1 MTEEEV
7 LSLAAELFLNPNYS
21 ICLLGC
27 FRPLAQKIMDRVIG
41 LLRLVP
47 NLRSNTNITDSEIHE
62 EELDGVVNIIS
73 FYDQRGRG
81 IDLHEL
87 ACLAFCR
94 ALDLAPFLL
103 GFVTYSAGLQLVD
116 LSGPS

>member
-7 LSLAAELFLNPNYS
+7 LSIAAELFLNPNYS
-21 ICLLGC
+21 ICILGC
-27 FRPLAQKIMDRVIG
+27 FRPLAQKILDRVIG

-47 NLRSNTNITDSEIHE
+47 NLRSNSDITDSEIHE
-62 EELDGVVNIIS
+62 EELNEVVNIIS
-73 FYDQRGRG
+73 FYDNRGRG
-81 IDLHEL
+81 LDLHEL

-103 GFVTYSAGLQLVD
+103 GFVT
-116 LSGPS
+116 

>member
-7 LSLAAELFLNPNYS
+7 SSLLAELFLNPNYS
-21 ICLLGC
+21 VCLLGC
-27 FRPLAQKIMDRVIG
+27 FLPLAQKIVDRVIG

-47 NLRSNTNITDSEIHE
+47 NLRSNSMYLEIHE
-62 EELDGVVNIIS
+62 KELDGVVNIIS
-73 FYDQRGRG
+73 FYDHRGRG

-103 GFVTYSAGLQLVD
+103 RFATYSAGFRIY
-116 LSGPS
+116 SF

>member
-7 LSLAAELFLNPNYS
+7 LSLLAELFLNPNYS
-21 ICLLGC
+21 VCLLGC
-27 FRPLAQKIMDRVIG
+27 FRPVAQKIVDRVIG
-41 LLRLVP
+41 LLRHVP
-47 NLRSNTNITDSEIHE
+47 NLRSNSTYSEIHE
-62 EELDGVVNIIS
+62 KELDGVVNIIS

-81 IDLHEL
+81 VDLHEL

-103 GFVTYSAGLQLVD
+103 RFVSYSAGFWIC
-116 LSGPS
+116 SF